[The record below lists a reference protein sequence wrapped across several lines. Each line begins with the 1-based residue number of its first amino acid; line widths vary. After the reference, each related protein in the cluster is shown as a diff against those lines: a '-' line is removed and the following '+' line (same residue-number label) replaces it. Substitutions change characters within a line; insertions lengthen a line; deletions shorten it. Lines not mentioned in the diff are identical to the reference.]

1 MLRRFFSFR
10 RPKLDE
16 KETVDE
22 LEKENIAPNSQ
33 VQGKNKFKGTGSWFS
48 ACSLIKLLFSNLLV
62 ILSIKN
68 PTHMYLSDLKVYF
81 KVEVHFRVTWS
92 RMEGH

>member
-33 VQGKNKFKGTGSWFS
+33 VQINLKGQVHDS
-48 ACSLIKLLFSNLLV
+48 A
-62 ILSIKN
+62 
-68 PTHMYLSDLKVYF
+68 HA
-81 KVEVHFRVTWS
+81 H
-92 RMEGH
+92 